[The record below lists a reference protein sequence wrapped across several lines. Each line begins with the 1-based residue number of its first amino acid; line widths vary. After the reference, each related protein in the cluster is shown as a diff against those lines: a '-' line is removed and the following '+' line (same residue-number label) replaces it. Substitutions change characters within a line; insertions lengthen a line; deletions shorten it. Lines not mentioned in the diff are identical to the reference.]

1 MNAAQRRRRGRL
13 LRVTAWLE
21 EDPDLRASRI

>member
-1 MNAAQRRRRGRL
+1 MNAAQLWRQGRP
-13 LRVTAWLE
+13 LRVTAWFE